1 MDKEGK
7 GFNRYSLIV
16 KITKIFNEN
25 NFSKVQKICT
35 FIVRENFP
43 NPYPP
48 CEILRENWDIP
59 PSPLLIARYLNT
71 PLGE

>member
-25 NFSKVQKICT
+25 NFSKVQSQA
-35 FIVRENFP
+35 RD
-43 NPYPP
+43 
-48 CEILRENWDIP
+48 RP
-59 PSPLLIARYLNT
+59 PSRGGGGTTTYGSLDPV
-71 PLGE
+71 